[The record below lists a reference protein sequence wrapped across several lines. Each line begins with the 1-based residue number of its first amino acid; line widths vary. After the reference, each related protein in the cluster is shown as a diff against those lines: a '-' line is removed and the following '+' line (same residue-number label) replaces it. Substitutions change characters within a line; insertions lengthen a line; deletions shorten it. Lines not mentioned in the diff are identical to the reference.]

1 MTRKSGNQK
10 RTTCPRRVI
19 VKKIF
24 YDSLSNLHPSPD
36 FPSTG
41 LRHHSA
47 LILEHS
53 TLCNLS
59 KYPLELELTA
69 PSRFH
74 SCSFPA
80 VEEEPL
86 ELKS

>member
-10 RTTCPRRVI
+10 RTTCPRRMI
-19 VKKIF
+19 VKKNF
-24 YDSLSNLHPSPD
+24 FMTVFLNLHPSPD

-59 KYPLELELTA
+59 KVL
-69 PSRFH
+69 
-74 SCSFPA
+74 
-80 VEEEPL
+80 
-86 ELKS
+86 